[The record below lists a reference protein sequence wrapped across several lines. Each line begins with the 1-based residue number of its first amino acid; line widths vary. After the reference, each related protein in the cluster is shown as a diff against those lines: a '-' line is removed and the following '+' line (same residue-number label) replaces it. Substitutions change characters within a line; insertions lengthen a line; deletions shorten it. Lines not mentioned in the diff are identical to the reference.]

1 LGVLFLL
8 SRLLRSPSDFEV
20 FEREWLNEVL
30 GTPYEKLVVEWK

>member
-8 SRLLRSPSDFEV
+8 SRLLSSHSDFEV

-30 GTPYEKLVVEWK
+30 GDIPYEKT